1 MKVGLFLMNS
11 KKVTIK
17 DVAKEAGVG
26 VGTVSRVLNAG
37 SVDPLTR
44 EKVLVAIQ
52 KMKYRPNIF
61 ARQLAGGKSRRI
73 LALMPEVKTEFHWR
87 ILEAFDSQL
96 DKYDYQS
103 IIYPLTSVKRYESLL
118 FNPSFLQ
125 EVEGIAIFTINP
137 GILDKFWDMKLPVV
151 LIEQKHNSFPSVF
164 LNNYRGGQLAAQ
176 HLIHKEASDFF
187 TLFSL
192 VDNPLVDGKHMIE
205 RLEGFKD
212 TLNKDNI
219 VFENENNVYGDFILG
234 PSNARLTQILT
245 EYRKPGI
252 FSLTDNFAL
261 IFLQIASSL
270 GKIPGKDF
278 LLIGYDNQSWTEKV
292 GLTTIEQPIEDF
304 GETAAQI
311 IVERIL
317 HPEKPIRQVEFNP
330 RLILRST
337 T

>member
-1 MKVGLFLMNS
+1 MRN

-37 SVDPLTR
+37 SVNLLTR
-44 EKVLVAIQ
+44 ERVMIAIQ
-52 KMKYRPNIF
+52 KLKYKPNIF

-96 DKYDYQS
+96 DKFDYQS
-103 IIYPLTSVKRYESLL
+103 IIYPLTSVKRYESLIL
-118 FNPSFLQ
+118 NPSFIQ
-125 EVEGIAIFTINP
+125 EVEGIVIFTINP
-137 GILDKFWDMKLPVV
+137 SVIDKFWDLKVPVV
-151 LIEQKHNSFPSVF
+151 LIEQKHSSFPCVF
-164 LNNYRGGQLAAQ
+164 LNNFRGGQLAAQ
-176 HLIHKEASDFF
+176 HLILKEASDFF
-187 TLFSL
+187 TLYSL
-192 VDNPLVDGKHMIE
+192 VDNPLVDGKHMEE
-205 RLEGFKD
+205 RLDGFKQV
-212 TLNKDNI
+212 LNQEKILFSDDHTI
-219 VFENENNVYGDFILG
+219 YGDFILG
-234 PSNARLTQILT
+234 PSNSKLTKILT
-245 EYRKPGI
+245 EYTKPGI

-261 IFLQIASSL
+261 VLLQIASSL

-311 IVERIL
+311 IIERIRY
-317 HPEKPIRQVEFNP
+317 PQRPVRQVEFNP